1 MSEERKEL
9 VNRIIRLYGHENPI
23 TIQFAQMCEEYDET
37 RWNNAVLNLLVESHE
52 FAAVCGVDE

>member
-1 MSEERKEL
+1 MSEKRKEL

-23 TIQFAQMCEEYDET
+23 TIQFTQMCEEYDANA
-37 RWNNAVLNLLVESHE
+37 WNEAVLNLLVEAHE